1 MQAARSSSTVSPTL
15 SFRECV
21 LQNLCYPKTRCT
33 RNLQNLTFFLQFC
46 RHENRQLAPRN
57 LPVNFHCQSCWCRIH
72 GEAAGGR
79 AGLYVCVVIR
89 IVVLALGAGRAA
101 WPGVLQSCPPCHEL
115 AEPSAARSVPR
126 GSALCGAGTA
136 PVPRCACRSC
146 SARWQQLP
154 LRLQRCSAG
163 AGLWPL
169 CGLHKVCSKWARSED
184 NKIKRN
190 QCEKVV
196 CCLRGV

>member
-21 LQNLCYPKTRCT
+21 LQNLCYPKTHCT

-89 IVVLALGAGRAA
+89 IVVLALGREGRRGRGFSRAA
-101 WPGVLQSCPPCHEL
+101 PHATSSQSPARRGLSHGDQRSAVPGQRRCR
-115 AEPSAARSVPR
+115 AARAGVALPV
-126 GSALCGAGTA
+126 GSSC
-136 PVPRCACRSC
+136 RC
-146 SARWQQLP
+146 
-154 LRLQRCSAG
+154 G